1 MATIITSVQR
11 PTTYKANHKT
21 PETKEYNPISF
32 KFVPIPNSQAT
43 NEDLVHD
50 LGDECTKY
58 YSIDRKSFYITIAPS
73 GAEGTVLNETFP
85 SSNQEHVLY
94 GVPETN
100 TNIIYKIKQG
110 TNETYKCSA
119 NGVRS
124 HYFGDADN
132 LTNKGI
138 SAVSM
143 SNLVIHTRDG
153 KEICII
159 NNSYTDRE
167 NNVNGINDTGL
178 VRVEVPSDL
187 DIESIELNANALYLK
202 GIFSKNQDQSL
213 SNLYVCKHG
222 DSSDLRCTY
231 STNEIGT
238 TDVVDPINSSTTTL
252 KIKMDSKT
260 YTGDFSI
267 STSIKYFH
275 KAFDSFVRENPSD
288 YDWEEFGNGWENTE
302 IKIAKDENNIIYI
315 YSDDGHWHLESTVS
329 LAVDINGNITTAIS
343 NELFNPLAGVA
354 IDVACNAAFKAE
366 PHYIQK
372 KQFSKILH
380 LSDDS
385 NKIGHFS
392 LRDRVFRET
401 SNIDNQNELRLIII
415 SILTEIF
422 GGSYINYTPDTS
434 KFKSIDTNN
443 SFILDVSAT
452 GGAKII
458 RDVSDLSS
466 LNLNPANNTQDSGA
480 GA

>member
-32 KFVPIPNSQAT
+32 VFVPIPNSQAT
-43 NEDLVHD
+43 NEDLAYD
-50 LGDECTKY
+50 LGDKCKKY
-58 YSIDRKSFYITIAPS
+58 YSIDRKSFYITLAPS
-73 GAEGTVLNETFP
+73 GAEGTTLNETFP

-94 GVPETN
+94 GAPEKN

-110 TNETYKCSA
+110 TNEAYKCSA

-124 HYFGDADN
+124 HYFGDAGN
-132 LTNKGI
+132 LKNKGI

-153 KEICII
+153 KELCCI
-159 NNSYTDRE
+159 NNSYTNDE
-167 NNVNGINDTGL
+167 NTVSSINDTGL

-187 DIESIELNANALYLK
+187 DIEFIELRANALYLK
-202 GIFSKNQDQSL
+202 GIFSNSQDQSL

-238 TDVVDPINSSTTTL
+238 TDIVDPINSSTTTL

-267 STSIKYFH
+267 ATSIKYFH
-275 KAFDSFVRENPSD
+275 KAFDSFVRENPSS
-288 YDWEEFGNGWENTE
+288 YDWEELGNNWENTKFKLAKYTD
-302 IKIAKDENNIIYI
+302 KIYVLADDNNWYQI
-315 YSDDGHWHLESTVS
+315 DTVS
-329 LAVDINGNITTAIS
+329 FGVNEISGELTTVTPPS
-343 NELFNPLAGVA
+343 VEGSTSDNK
-354 IDVACNAAFKAE
+354 ACSIYFSA
-366 PHYIQK
+366 HGDYIQK

-415 SILTEIF
+415 SILTDIF
-422 GGSYINYTPDTS
+422 GGNYINYDPNTS

-443 SFILDVSAT
+443 RFILDTST
-452 GGAKII
+452 TNGAKII
-458 RDVSDLSS
+458 RNVVDLSS
-466 LNLNPANNTQDSGA
+466 LDLNPANNTQEPGA

>member
-32 KFVPIPNSQAT
+32 VFVPIPNSQAT
-43 NEDLVHD
+43 NEDLAYD
-50 LGDECTKY
+50 LGDKCKKY
-58 YSIDRKSFYITIAPS
+58 YSIDRKSFYITLASS
-73 GAEGTVLNETFP
+73 GAEGTTLNETFP
-85 SSNQEHVLY
+85 PSNQEHVLY
-94 GVPETN
+94 GAPEKN

-110 TNETYKCSA
+110 TNEAYKCSA

-124 HYFGDADN
+124 HYFGDAGN

-153 KEICII
+153 KELCCI
-159 NNSYTDRE
+159 NNSYTNDE
-167 NNVNGINDTGL
+167 NTVSSINDTGL

-187 DIESIELNANALYLK
+187 DIEYIELRANALYLK
-202 GIFSKNQDQSL
+202 GIFSNSQDQSL

-260 YTGDFSI
+260 YTGNFSI
-267 STSIKYFH
+267 DTSIKYFY
-275 KAFDSFVRENPSD
+275 KAFDSFVRETPSS
-288 YDWEEFGNGWENTE
+288 YDWEELGNNWENTE
-302 IKIAKDENNIIYI
+302 IKIAKSGNNTYI
-315 YSDDGHWHLESTVS
+315 YSNDGHWHLERTVS
-329 LAVDINGNITTAIS
+329 LAVDVNGNITDAIS
-343 NELFNPLAGVA
+343 NEQFNSTLGVSV
-354 IDVACNAAFKAE
+354 DVACNATFAAE

-401 SNIDNQNELRLIII
+401 STIDNQNELRLIII
-415 SILTEIF
+415 SILTDIF
-422 GGSYINYTPDTS
+422 GGNYINYDPNTS

-443 SFILDVSAT
+443 RFILDTST
-452 GGAKII
+452 TNGAKII
-458 RDVSDLSS
+458 RDVVDLSS
-466 LNLNPANNTQDSGA
+466 LDLNPANNTQELGA